1 MKKRNSKF
9 FLFVTLLMIVFFSGC
24 YAAMKTP
31 LPALSI
37 NHNGNMQSKVG
48 NATCYQYI
56 WVIGQGDCSVAT
68 AMKNGGINKVH
79 HVDTSVKIILMGA
92 YSEFTVVAYGE

>member
-24 YAAMKTP
+24 YAVMKTP

-37 NHNGNMQSKVG
+37 NHNGNTLSKVG

-68 AMKNGGINKVH
+68 AMKNGEINKVH
-79 HVDTSVKIILMGA
+79 HVDTSVKIMLMGA
-92 YSEFTVVAYGE
+92 YSEFTVTVYGE